1 MSKKKETDIEQGAAE
16 DTAPK
21 EPEVIKVKIARLGL
35 KAVSFRD
42 PTTGFTLSGGEER
55 ELPARIPTNSL
66 IPKWIKRGGLIV
78 REASRKA

>member
-1 MSKKKETDIEQGAAE
+1 
-16 DTAPK
+16 
-21 EPEVIKVKIARLGL
+21 IKVRIARLGL

-42 PTTGFTLSGGEER
+42 PATGFTLSGGEER